1 MIRRTDMAFFKDR
14 VDAGKKLA
22 AKLGAY
28 DHRKDVLVLA
38 LPRGGVP
45 VAFEVAKAINAPLDV
60 FMVRKLGVP
69 GHEEVAMGA
78 IAPGGIMVRNEDV
91 IRYGNISSEA
101 IEAVVQK
108 ENRELERRISEYR
121 GSRPFPEIGKRCII
135 LVDDGLA
142 TGATMR
148 AAVKA
153 VKAMAPAQVV
163 VAVPV
168 GAPETCADFK
178 NEVDEVVCVEMPRSF
193 RAIGSWYENFSQ
205 STDQEVREYLAQAA
219 KLLPQP

>member
-1 MIRRTDMAFFKDR
+1 MTFFKDR

-22 AKLGAY
+22 AALGAY
-28 DHRKDVLVLA
+28 NHRKDVLVLA

-78 IAPGGIMVRNEDV
+78 IASGGIMVRNEDV
-91 IRYGNISSEA
+91 IRYGNISNEA

-108 ENRELERRISEYR
+108 ESCELERRISEYR
-121 GSRPFPEIGKRCII
+121 GNRPLPEIANRCII

-153 VKAMAPAQVV
+153 VREMAPAQVI

-178 NEVDEVVCVEMPRSF
+178 EEVDDVVCVEMPQSF
-193 RAIGSWYENFSQ
+193 RAIGSWYDNFSQ
-205 STDQEVREYLAQAA
+205 STDQEVREYLSQAA